1 MAFVLEQARGD
12 RGRNLVL
19 LGISLLFVAA
29 GLGMIVTGA
38 DGGVATTVFFG
49 VCAAVAVWQL
59 RPDLLESESRSAG
72 SLAAQFPGPVTLR
85 ASLRR
90 LLFLAL
96 MAAGFGGVTLWILLH
111 ETRSTTMHLLLWP
124 GVVLFLGGVP
134 VLILTAIRGSA
145 LQLDETGFTVV
156 QLGRSR
162 RARWHDVSEF
172 AAVAAAGSGQRLV
185 TFDDASAVTTRLG
198 AMNRRLIGRNAA
210 LPDNYGLDP
219 DTLATLLTA
228 WRKRALQTE
237 AGRL

>member
-1 MAFVLEQARGD
+1 MAFVLKQARGD
-12 RGRNLVL
+12 RGRNFVL

-38 DGGVATTVFFG
+38 DGGVSTTVFFG

-72 SLAAQFPGPVTLR
+72 SLASQFPGLVILR
-85 ASLRR
+85 ASVRK

-96 MAAGFGGVTLWILLH
+96 MAAGFGGVTLWMLLH
-111 ETRSTTMHLLLWP
+111 ESRSTTMHLLLWP

-134 VLILTAIRGSA
+134 FLILTAIRGSA
-145 LQLDETGFTVV
+145 LRLDETGFTVV

-162 RARWHDVSEF
+162 RVRWRDVSEF
-172 AAVAAAGSGQRLV
+172 EPVTAAGAGQRLV
-185 TFDDASAVTTRLG
+185 TFDDASADDTRL
-198 AMNRRLIGRNAA
+198 AALNRRLIGRNAA
-210 LPDNYGLDP
+210 LPDGYGLDP

-237 AGRL
+237 AGRS